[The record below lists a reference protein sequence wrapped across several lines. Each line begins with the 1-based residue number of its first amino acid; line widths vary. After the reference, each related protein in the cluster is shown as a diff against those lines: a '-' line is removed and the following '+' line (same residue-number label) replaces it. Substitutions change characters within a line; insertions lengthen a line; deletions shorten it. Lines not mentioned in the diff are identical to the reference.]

1 MSSSVSLPMEVVRSI
16 PSVMEAVDRANYYIE
31 ESSGFHFVVE
41 IRETDGNVDAKDGAD
56 VPGTF
61 GFEFKEYKEEK

>member
-1 MSSSVSLPMEVVRSI
+1 MSSSVSLPMEVIRTI

-31 ESSGFHFVVE
+31 ESSGFRFVVE

-61 GFEFKEYKEEK
+61 DFGFKERK

>member
-1 MSSSVSLPMEVVRSI
+1 MSSSVSLPTEVIRSI

-31 ESSGFHFVVE
+31 ESSGFRFVVE

-56 VPGTF
+56 VPETF
-61 GFEFKEYKEEK
+61 GFGFREKK